1 MKTLTK
7 AALAIAVV
15 VAAAQANAQVTFYEN
30 QGFQGRAFTAE
41 TNVADFGRF
50 GFNDRASSVMV
61 TGERWE
67 VCEDVRYLGRCVV
80 LRPGQYSTLGAM
92 GLNDRI
98 SSVRAI
104 SHSQRIDERRY
115 APAPAPAVAQI
126 TFYEDERFGGR
137 SFTTAAQVEDFR
149 NKGFNDRAS
158 SAVVSGPDQ
167 WEACADVGFN
177 GSCVVLRPGQ
187 YPSLRGT
194 GLNDRISSVRNT
206 ATKAPPPAVAQI
218 TFYEDERFGGRSFT
232 TDTVVEDFR
241 NKGFNDRVSS
251 IVVSG
256 PDQWE
261 ACDDIRFK
269 GSCVV
274 LRAGQ
279 YPSLRGTGLNDRI
292 SSVRNIA
299 TKVTPPGPAP
309 AQIIFF
315 EQEGFGGRRIT
326 TDRPLED
333 LSKSG
338 FNDRASSAVVVGDE
352 RWEVCDNA
360 RFDGRCM
367 VLRPGQYPSLAAM
380 GMNDRISSVRNLRR
394 DMRIDDRSYA
404 PMPLAATDYRH
415 RNDERLFEVNVTS
428 VRAVVGT
435 PEKRCWVER
444 GQVPQDQ
451 TSANVP
457 GAVVG
462 ALLGGILGHQVGG
475 GTGKDI
481 ATAGGAIAGAVI
493 GSKVGGNA
501 NNSQAATQD
510 VQRCEVVPS
519 QARTQYWD
527 VTYAFKGQ
535 DHHIQM
541 TAPPGPTITV
551 NEQGEPRN

>member
-104 SHSQRIDERRY
+104 CHSQRIDERRY
-115 APAPAPAVAQI
+115 APAPA
-126 TFYEDERFGGR
+126 
-137 SFTTAAQVEDFR
+137 
-149 NKGFNDRAS
+149 
-158 SAVVSGPDQ
+158 
-167 WEACADVGFN
+167 
-177 GSCVVLRPGQ
+177 
-187 YPSLRGT
+187 
-194 GLNDRISSVRNT
+194 
-206 ATKAPPPAVAQI
+206 PAVAQI

-333 LSKSG
+333 LSRSG

-352 RWEVCDNA
+352 RWEVCDDV

-501 NNSQAATQD
+501 NNSQAATHD